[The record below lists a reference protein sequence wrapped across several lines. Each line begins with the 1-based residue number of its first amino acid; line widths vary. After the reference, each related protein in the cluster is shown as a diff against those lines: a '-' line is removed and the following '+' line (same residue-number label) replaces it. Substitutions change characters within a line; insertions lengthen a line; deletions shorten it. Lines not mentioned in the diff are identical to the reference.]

1 MGLFGS
7 GEDDGPANTLAVSA
21 RGDSVTSDVLTV
33 TTKRI
38 ENDYLTVK
46 PLIEVLEEDEQ
57 PQYFFFNI
65 SKGIQKDGDAV
76 GSGMSNESR
85 ALCLITDQRVI
96 FFANGNEAMAASY
109 SAVEDARSKNSLTK
123 AKLTVVVAG
132 SDYDMYVNQN
142 KGELEDASTYIRRQS
157 DSAGETNEET
167 GLTEIPDFRPLWN
180 ESNSKEVLSIDD
192 RRPASDK
199 PCGKYVTPER
209 LKKIVDILD
218 NDEVVHFLTRG
229 STVDV
234 EGSGA
239 GGSLFGDDR
248 SRKSGTSGYVRSVVT
263 DRRVAV
269 KVPQFLGNDER
280 SIPYSNI
287 TSVDMDTGLVN
298 KRLTLQTPGQTY
310 HIEAH
315 EPGKDEL
322 REITRFIRRK
332 ISEANQP
339 TTVQADSSEPDPLE
353 QLEKLKT
360 LHDQGVINDEEFS
373 KKKSD
378 LLDEI

>member
-7 GEDDGPANTLAVSA
+7 DDSGPAHTLAASA

-38 ENDYLTVK
+38 ESDYLTVK
-46 PLIEVLEEDEQ
+46 PLIEVLKEDEQ
-57 PQYFFFNI
+57 PQHFFFNV
-65 SKGIQKDGDAV
+65 SKGIQKDGEAV
-76 GSGMSNESR
+76 GSGMTNENRS
-85 ALCLITDQRVI
+85 LCLITDQRVM
-96 FFANGNEAMAASY
+96 FFANGNEAMAAPY
-109 SAVEDARSKNSLTK
+109 AVVEDARSKSGLTK
-123 AKLTVVVAG
+123 GKLTVVT
-132 SDYDMYVNQN
+132 SETDYDMYVNDN
-142 KGELEDASTYIRRQS
+142 KSELEDAAAYIRNQA
-157 DSAGETNEET
+157 DSHGEVSEET
-167 GLTEIPDFRPLWN
+167 SLTPIPDFRPLWN
-180 ESNSKEVLSIDD
+180 QSSDKETLSLDE
-192 RRPASDK
+192 RRPKNDEPS
-199 PCGKYVTPER
+199 GSYVTPKR
-209 LKKIVDILD
+209 LKKVVDILD
-218 NDEVVHFLTRG
+218 QDEFVHFLTRG

-248 SRKSGTSGYVRSVVT
+248 SRKSGTKGYVRAVVT

-269 KVPQFLGNDER
+269 KVPQILGNDER
-280 SIPYSNI
+280 SVPYSNI

-310 HIEAH
+310 HIEVH

-322 REITRFIRRK
+322 REITRFIRGK

-339 TTVQADSSEPDPLE
+339 NTVQVENSEPDPLE
-353 QLEKLKT
+353 QLEKLKK
-360 LHDQGVINDEEFS
+360 LHNQGVVDDEEFS

-378 LLDEI
+378 LLDKI